1 MASGR
6 KFVAAVTASE
16 ASAFAFTW
24 SITNLFRADDHVL
37 VLTSQEHA
45 AGDFPSVE
53 AASAGEY
60 AVPLTTAPVET
71 EAVDRKA
78 DDASRSVVN
87 KYLQLCE
94 QAKIA
99 ATGEVTKGDSGSWIV
114 AEASRIGADA
124 VIVGT
129 GDHGLLKR
137 TLVGTTSD
145 YVLHNCEQ
153 PVIIVRHS
161 AEKTA
166 QDVVDMAGKPRK
178 IVVAVDNSKEALYA
192 FTWCLQN
199 IATEEDAIVVLHVQE
214 PGTSATTTIGTGEF
228 GMEEV
233 YMPVDGSNKE
243 DVAALEASEKLV
255 ELFMRRAQETESKFK
270 VEGKVVPGPSDE
282 RVLQELVS
290 MNADLVVVGTHN
302 KGMVA
307 RTFLGSVSDYLAHNS
322 PCPLV
327 VAKMPKS
334 DTGVTE
340 PDPMQTKDV

>member
-1 MASGR
+1 MASQALGR

-60 AVPLTTAPVET
+60 AVPLITAPTET
-71 EAVDRKA
+71 EERKVDDTSK
-78 DDASRSVVN
+78 SVVN

-114 AEASRIGADA
+114 SEASRIGADA

-161 AEKTA
+161 EEKTA

-199 IATEEDAIVVLHVQE
+199 IATEEDTVTVLHVQE
-214 PGTSATTTIGTGEF
+214 PSTSATTTIGTGEF

-255 ELFMRRAQETESKFK
+255 ELFMRRAQETDSKVK
-270 VEGKVVPGPSDE
+270 VEGRVVTGPSDE

-290 MNADLVVVGTHN
+290 LNADLVVVGTHN

-307 RTFLGSVSDYLAHNS
+307 RY
-322 PCPLV
+322 
-327 VAKMPKS
+327 M
-334 DTGVTE
+334 
-340 PDPMQTKDV
+340 